1 MKIRNGFV
9 SNSSSSSFIMIGVPS
24 SALNADIENDFD
36 SHYEKDGLESL
47 YVERRGYDYIVGH
60 VLIDSGD
67 EELGDGDI
75 TVDELILKSTEIS
88 NKLGVSIDKVKLYYG
103 TRPC

>member
-24 SALNADIENDFD
+24 SALGEDFD
-36 SHYEKDGLESL
+36 EEYNYKEESLESV
-47 YVERRGYDYIVGH
+47 YVERSGYNYIVGY
-60 VLIDSGD
+60 VLADTD
-67 EELGDGDI
+67 EELESGDI
-75 TVDELILKSTEIS
+75 SSDEILLKSSEIS
-88 NKLGVSIDKVKLYYG
+88 DKLGVSIEKVKLYYG

>member
-24 SALNADIENDFD
+24 SALGEDFD
-36 SHYEKDGLESL
+36 EDYHEKDGLESV
-47 YVERRGYDYIVGH
+47 YVERKGYNYIVGY
-60 VLIDSGD
+60 VLTDSRDD
-67 EELGDGDI
+67 ELDDGDI
-75 TVDELILKSTEIS
+75 SSNEIQLKSIEIS
-88 NKLGVSIDKVKLYYG
+88 DKLGVSIEKVKLYYG